1 VREQL
6 DEIVAFAGLEEF
18 IDLPVRTYSSGMYM
32 RLGFAIA
39 AHIDADVLLLDE
51 VFAVGDEQFQRKCF
65 GKIFEFKQRGGTIVF
80 VSHDAS
86 AVERLCD
93 RAVLL
98 RGGLVEFDVP
108 RDREGSFEPQ
118 IVPKHQRRFHGFD
131 DKIVAMYARGM
142 TVRDIQAHLRELYG
156 VEVGHDLIS
165 RVTDAVLDDVREWQA
180 RPLEDVYPILF
191 LDALIVKVRDGGA
204 VRNLA
209 CYVAIGVNLE
219 GERDVLGLWF
229 QRSEGAKFWLAVL
242 TELKQRG
249 VRDVLICCVDGL
261 KGFPEAI
268 EAVFPQAWVQTCIVH
283 LIRQS
288 LRFVPDKHRRTVA
301 KDLRPIYTA
310 VDADAAA
317 EALAAFEQ
325 AWGERYPMIGKTWRE
340 SWEHVIP
347 FLAFPPNVRRVVYTT
362 NTIEAL
368 HRQIRKTIKTRGHF
382 PTEEAA
388 RKLIYLSINNAKKSW
403 KQTYHWSS
411 ALLSFKIHFGDRL
424 P

>member
-1 VREQL
+1 MSEHYP
-6 DEIVAFAGLEEF
+6 EETMAIVASDLDSDDLCDEPIDELLAGARTPEE
-18 IDLPVRTYSSGMYM
+18 ITGPDGLLQ
-32 RLGFAIA
+32 RLTKRLVERAMA
-39 AHIDADVLLLDE
+39 AELSEHLGYEHGEAPP
-51 VFAVGDEQFQRKCF
+51 
-65 GKIFEFKQRGGTIVF
+65 GGTGNARNGMTPKTIHTGHGSVRI
-80 VSHDAS
+80 
-86 AVERLCD
+86 EQ
-93 RAVLL
+93 
-98 RGGLVEFDVP
+98 P
-108 RDREGSFEPQ
+108 RDRQGSFEPQ
-118 IVPKHQRRFHGFD
+118 IVPKHQRRLAGFD
-131 DKIVAMYARGM
+131 DKIIAMYGRGM
-142 TVRDIQAHLRELYG
+142 SVRDIQAHVRELYG

-165 RVTDAVLDDVREWQA
+165 RVTDAVLEDVREWQA

-204 VRNLA
+204 VRNKA
-209 CYVAIGVNLE
+209 CYVAVGVNLD

-229 QRSEGAKFWLAVL
+229 QSAEGAKFWLAVL
-242 TELKQRG
+242 NELKQRG
-249 VRDVLICCVDGL
+249 VQDVLICCVDGL

-268 EAVFPQAWVQTCIVH
+268 EAVFPHAWVQTCIVH

-288 LRFVPDKHRRTVA
+288 LRFVPDKHRKSVA

-317 EALAAFEQ
+317 EALNAFD
-325 AWGERYPMIGKTWRE
+325 ATWGERYPMIAKTWRDA
-340 SWEHVIP
+340 WEHIIP
-347 FLAFPPNVRRVVYTT
+347 FLAFPTDVRRVVYTT

-388 RKLIYLSINNAKKSW
+388 RKLIYLSIINAQKSW
-403 KQTYHWSS
+403 RTTYNWSA

>member
-1 VREQL
+1 MSEHL
-6 DEIVAFAGLEEF
+6 PKETKAIVPSDLGCP
-18 IDLPVRTYSSGMYM
+18 DLPDELIDELLAGARTPEEITGPDGLLQ
-32 RLGFAIA
+32 RLTKR
-39 AHIDADVLLLDE
+39 L
-51 VFAVGDEQFQRKCF
+51 
-65 GKIFEFKQRGGTIVF
+65 
-80 VSHDAS
+80 
-86 AVERLCD
+86 VERAMAAELTEHLGYEHGQ
-93 RAVLL
+93 APP
-98 RGGLVEFDVP
+98 GGIGNARNGMTPKTIHTGYGSVRIEQP
-108 RDREGSFEPQ
+108 RDRTGSFEPQ
-118 IVPKHQRRFHGFD
+118 IVAKHQRRFEGFD
-131 DKIVAMYARGM
+131 DKIIAMYGRGM
-142 TVRDIQAHLRELYG
+142 SVRDIQAHLAELYG

-204 VRNLA
+204 VRTRA

-229 QRSEGAKFWLAVL
+229 QQTEGAKFWLAVL
-242 TELKQRG
+242 NELKQRG
-249 VRDVLICCVDGL
+249 VSDVLVCCVDGL

-268 EAVFPQAWVQTCIVH
+268 EAVFPHAWVQTCIVH

-288 LRFVPDKHRRTVA
+288 LRFVPDKHRRLVA
-301 KDLRPIYTA
+301 KDLKPIYTA

-317 EALAAFEQ
+317 EALERFE
-325 AWGERYPMIGKTWRE
+325 ADWGERYPMIGKTWRGT
-340 SWEHVIP
+340 WEHVIP
-347 FLAFPPNVRRVVYTT
+347 LLAFPPEVRRVVYTT

-388 RKLIYLSINNAKKSW
+388 RKLIYLSIINAQRSW
-403 KQTYHWSS
+403 RQTYHWSS